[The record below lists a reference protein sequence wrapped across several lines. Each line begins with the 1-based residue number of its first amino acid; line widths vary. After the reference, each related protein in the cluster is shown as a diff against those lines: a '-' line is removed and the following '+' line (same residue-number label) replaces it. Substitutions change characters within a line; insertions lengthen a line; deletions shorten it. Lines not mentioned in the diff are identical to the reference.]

1 MAEQMVMM
9 ELLTNNC
16 GNECKGMLNDEL
28 KKRIKIIIP
37 GIFAVALIIS
47 LCVVVSVLHQKK
59 KDDTLIDCVL
69 RPTLKTDLKT
79 CSFVEQYPLS
89 NEIYVR
95 ICVNETVQI
104 DIRRFHNGK
113 PGDEGITLTRTQWQY
128 LKASVNHMDV
138 SILKHRKVRNNK
150 SGDEE

>member
-1 MAEQMVMM
+1 MTEQMVMM

-16 GNECKGMLNDEL
+16 GNECKGMLKDEL

-69 RPTLKTDLKT
+69 RPTLKTELKT
-79 CSFVEQYPLS
+79 CSFVDQYPLS

-113 PGDEGITLTRTQWQY
+113 PGDEGIILTRAQWQY
-128 LKASVNHMDV
+128 LKASVNHMDD
-138 SILKHRKVRNNK
+138 SILKAQK
-150 SGDEE
+150 SEK

>member
-47 LCVVVSVLHQKK
+47 LCVVVSV
-59 KDDTLIDCVL
+59 
-69 RPTLKTDLKT
+69 KT
-79 CSFVEQYPLS
+79 CSFVDQYPLS

>member
-1 MAEQMVMM
+1 MTKMAEQMVMM

-47 LCVVVSVLHQKK
+47 LCVVVSV
-59 KDDTLIDCVL
+59 
-69 RPTLKTDLKT
+69 KT
-79 CSFVEQYPLS
+79 CSFVDQYPLS

>member
-1 MAEQMVMM
+1 MVMM

-16 GNECKGMLNDEL
+16 GNECKGMLKDEL

-59 KDDTLIDCVL
+59 KKDDTLIDCVL
-69 RPTLKTDLKT
+69 RPTLNSALKT
-79 CSFVEQYPLS
+79 CSFVDQYPLS

-113 PGDEGITLTRTQWQY
+113 PGDEGIILTRAQWQY
-128 LKASVNHMDV
+128 LKASVNHMDD
-138 SILKHRKVRNNK
+138 SILKAQK
-150 SGDEE
+150 SEK